1 MAYTTIDNIG
11 TNERLA
17 HNASGFVTL
26 TIQHD
31 RGMIDALLVRIVIG
45 QHETNALMYPSEV
58 FAVFGE
64 AVSLICASMP
74 QDDIERFKRL
84 ADAGKPIPPQLAQA
98 VANTI
103 SLMNAELAIARE
115 KENSRDQ
122 RGSLKSSAVLK

>member
-17 HNASGFVTL
+17 NNASGFVTL

-31 RGMIDALLVRIVIG
+31 RGLIDALLVRIVNG

-64 AVSLICASMP
+64 AVSIICSTMP
-74 QDDIERFKRL
+74 QEDIERFKRL
-84 ADAGKPIPPQLAQA
+84 ADAGKSIPPQLAQA

-122 RGSLKSSAVLK
+122 RGSLRSSAVLK

>member
-17 HNASGFVTL
+17 NNASGFVIL

-31 RGMIDALLVRIVIG
+31 RGMIDALLIKILNG
-45 QHETNALMYPSEV
+45 QYETNALMYPSEV
-58 FAVFGE
+58 FAIFGE
-64 AVSLICASMP
+64 AVSLICSTMP
-74 QDDIERFKRL
+74 QEDIERFKRL
-84 ADAGKPIPPQLAQA
+84 ADAGKSIPPQLAQA

-115 KENSRDQ
+115 KENSRAD